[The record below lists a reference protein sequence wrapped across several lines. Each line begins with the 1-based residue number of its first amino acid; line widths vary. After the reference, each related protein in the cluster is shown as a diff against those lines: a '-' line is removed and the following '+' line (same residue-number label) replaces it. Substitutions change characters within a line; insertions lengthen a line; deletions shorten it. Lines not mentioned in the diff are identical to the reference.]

1 MASTLRDLGV
11 MYEVEGMPSI
21 ENLVKKSG
29 ILKTALAI
37 PSSHGTFHKYKMLD
51 DLPTGTIRTIGGGV
65 VAQVTSKTPI
75 QLDLKEIYSV
85 CEEDATVVEET
96 GIQDYFMEEMPIF
109 TEGMGQTVAKLMIY
123 GNDPTF
129 GLADGPLGF
138 HQIAKASGNFIQ
150 AGGAS
155 GSRTTIFVVKYRPG
169 RAGCGIVY
177 NDKIMQSGE
186 IVKARLVN
194 NGNRIVENVSG
205 TQYPKY
211 KMDFTSYFAFLSGS
225 NYDVAAYTQI
235 QDATDDRPTASNM
248 DALIDMVKGTAE
260 DTFIYCSRTGKRLL
274 GTLKDSKLQLG
285 AFDENYKTRI
295 DFWDGIPVVVDEN
308 IRTDETT
315 VLD

>member
-37 PSSHGTFHKYKMLD
+37 PSSNGTFHKYKMLD
-51 DLPTGTIRTIGGGV
+51 DLPTGTVRTIGGGV

-85 CEEDATVVEET
+85 CEEDATIVEET
-96 GIQDYFMEEMPIF
+96 GIQSYFMEEMPIF

-138 HQIAKASGNFIQ
+138 HQIAKASGNLVQ
-150 AGGAS
+150 KGGDT

-169 RAGCGIVY
+169 RAGCGLVY
-177 NDKIMQSGE
+177 NDKIMQAGE

-225 NYDVAAYTQI
+225 NYDVAAITQI
-235 QDATDDRPTASNM
+235 QDATDDRPTAA
-248 DALIDMVKGTAE
+248 DIDTIIDMVKGTAE
-260 DTFIYCSRTGKRLL
+260 DTFIYSSRTGKRL
-274 GTLKDSKLQLG
+274 GGMLKDSKLQLG
-285 AFDENYKTRI
+285 AFDDNYRTRI
-295 DFWDGIPVVVDEN
+295 DFWDGIPWVVDEN
-308 IRTDETT
+308 IRDDETT